1 MESVK
6 LSYMKNNLS
15 FIQLSYAVTRGLFR
29 DYMYLQMANIWSQN
43 SFAQRAK
50 VGALIVKD
58 GQIISDGYNG
68 MPSGLPNACE
78 HAVDDK
84 LVSNDEVLHA
94 ESNALMKLCSFGAVS
109 SKDAIMFCTY
119 SPCINCAKLIIQAGI
134 KAVHFSQ
141 LYRDIAGLELLMRCG
156 IKCYFH
162 QLFWPVT
169 SDDSDTTECIDK
181 LACNELFYIVYHD
194 TADAYASIY
203 ENNKYYLYDRTL
215 HVIYVDNCTDTVL
228 AMILPNLYK
237 LSEII
242 PKIGLVSSQIMC
254 KQDLENVCKKLNAQ
268 YLYIENDL

>member
-1 MESVK
+1 
-6 LSYMKNNLS
+6 MKNKLS
-15 FIQLSYAVTRGLFR
+15 FIQLSYAVTRVLFR
-29 DYMYLQMANIWSQN
+29 DFMYLQMSSIWSQN

-58 GQIISDGYNG
+58 GRIISDGYNG
-68 MPSGLPNACE
+68 MPSGLSNTCE
-78 HAVDDK
+78 HVVDDK

-134 KAVHFSQ
+134 KAVHFLQ

-162 QLFWPVT
+162 QTFCPVT
-169 SDDSDTTECIDK
+169 FDDSDIVDYIDK
-181 LACNELFYIVYHD
+181 LGCNELFYVVYHG
-194 TADAYASIY
+194 TADTYASIY

-215 HVIYVDNCTDTVL
+215 HVINVDNCTDTVL
-228 AMILPNLYK
+228 AMILPNLYR

-254 KQDLENVCKKLNAQ
+254 KQDLENACKKLNAQ